1 MKNVASYFSAKART
15 ALKQE
20 LGIELSNS
28 KDYSQS
34 ELEDLYDRITEEF
47 PYSYSDDGT
56 PTEMGQLFEEII
68 DVFTFSPKL
77 I

>member
-34 ELEDLYDRITEEF
+34 ELEDL
-47 PYSYSDDGT
+47 
-56 PTEMGQLFEEII
+56 
-68 DVFTFSPKL
+68 
-77 I
+77 